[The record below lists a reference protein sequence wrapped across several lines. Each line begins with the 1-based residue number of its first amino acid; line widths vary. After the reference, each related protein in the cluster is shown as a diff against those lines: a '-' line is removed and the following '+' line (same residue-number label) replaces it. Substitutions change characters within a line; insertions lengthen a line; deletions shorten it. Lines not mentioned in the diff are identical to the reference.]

1 MEIMSTFCS
10 TTNFRVTSERFY
22 YNTISYLVE
31 RDPLSTQNILSS
43 FTNFLI
49 PSALHYIC
57 LKIFLPK
64 ENVIY
69 NSFDFAVFKLLLLSG
84 IFLELSKK
92 EQKAN
97 ATP

>member
-43 FTNFLI
+43 FYQF
-49 PSALHYIC
+49 
-57 LKIFLPK
+57 F
-64 ENVIY
+64 
-69 NSFDFAVFKLLLLSG
+69 NSFGTALYLFENISTERKRNL
-84 IFLELSKK
+84 
-92 EQKAN
+92 
-97 ATP
+97 